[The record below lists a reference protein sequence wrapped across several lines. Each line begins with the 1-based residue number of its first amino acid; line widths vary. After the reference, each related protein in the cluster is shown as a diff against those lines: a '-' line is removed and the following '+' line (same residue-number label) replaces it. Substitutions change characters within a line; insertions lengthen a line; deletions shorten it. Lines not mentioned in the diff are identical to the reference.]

1 MSSKKKSR
9 AASRAVASHP
19 AIDAPAI
26 KTSQDLSAQ
35 GKLRTLWEHPAF
47 PAVIVALVAFAL
59 YSRSLWFGFV
69 WDDHVQITHNPLI
82 RSWTAWHAIFT
93 HHFGV
98 QQTTDIRYYRPLLN
112 LWSILL
118 FKLLNLRPAGWHL
131 MTVLLHAGASM
142 AVYWMARVCRFKANL
157 AFFAALLFA
166 VHPIHIESACWISGG
181 GDSMLTIFCVLSFI
195 AFRLAP
201 QSSGQARWC
210 WRLSSWLL
218 LLLAL
223 WTKETAIS
231 FFAVV
236 FTFGWTQ
243 GEADKE
249 KSLRSAVMAALP
261 YALVTLAYVVG
272 RKLALEHVVQFPIQ
286 VSVQQVLATLPGVVI
301 RDLGLL
307 LWPVGLNALRTTPY
321 VTAIGMQNFLLPVLL
336 LTGIGGLIWWWR
348 RKGGGPDVV
357 FFSFWIILTLLPT
370 LYLPILRAGD
380 FVRDRYLY
388 LPSVGFVLLLAKGLE
403 LVPGRRVFAVI
414 ATSLIILGIA
424 GSLGQQ
430 SQWANDL
437 ALFERGYRLNPTSRA
452 GINYAYALLVQR
464 EYAHARDVLEN
475 EMVPRYGDEGAI
487 STGLAISD
495 GRLGDF
501 ARGQSEL
508 QNAIDTDL
516 WDVSLGSK
524 TNVAMAMEALNEYP
538 SALAWLQEVLQQS
551 PEYLSA
557 ITETGYTYE
566 RMGDFAEA
574 EKWYG
579 RSLALDPYD
588 SQTLFNFGHAL
599 IASGAAIEGEKN
611 IRLAVKFGPV
621 ARGYHEELARSLV
634 ARGERV
640 QAVEELKQELQVSP
654 GNSTARQLLA
664 SMLSKQ

>member
-1 MSSKKKSR
+1 MF
-9 AASRAVASHP
+9 
-19 AIDAPAI
+19 
-26 KTSQDLSAQ
+26 
-35 GKLRTLWEHPAF
+35 GKFRILWDHPAF
-47 PAVIVALVAFAL
+47 PAVVVALVAFAL
-59 YSRSLWFGFV
+59 YSRSLSFGFV

-118 FKLLNLRPAGWHL
+118 FKLFNLRPSGWHL
-131 MTVLLHAGASM
+131 MTVLLHVGASI
-142 AVYWMARVCRFKANL
+142 AVYWMARLFRFKANI

-181 GDSMLTIFCVLSFI
+181 GDSMLTIFCVLSFV
-195 AFRLAP
+195 AFRQAS
-201 QSSGQARWC
+201 QSSGQARWS
-210 WRLSSWLL
+210 WQLSSWLL

-236 FTFGWTQ
+236 FTFVWIHPG
-243 GEADKE
+243 ADKE
-249 KSLRSAVMAALP
+249 KRLRNAVLAALP
-261 YALVTLAYVVG
+261 YALVTLAYALG
-272 RKLALEHVVQFPIQ
+272 RKLALEHVVQFPSQ
-286 VSVQQVLATLPGVVI
+286 VSVQQVLATLPIVVI

-307 LWPVGLNALRTTPY
+307 LWPVGLNALRYTPY
-321 VTAIGMQNFLLPVLL
+321 VNEIGIEKFLLPLLL
-336 LTGIGGLIWWWR
+336 LTGIVLLIWFWR
-348 RKGGGPDVV
+348 RKGEDPDVV
-357 FFSFWIILTLLPT
+357 FLSFWIILTLLPT

-388 LPSVGFVLLLAKGLE
+388 LPSVGFVLLLAKLLE
-403 LVPGRRVFAVI
+403 LAPWRRVCAVI
-414 ATSLIILGIA
+414 VTSLIILGIA
-424 GSLGQQ
+424 GSLEQQ

-437 ALFERGYRLNPTSRA
+437 SLFERGYRLNPTSRA
-452 GINYAYALLVQR
+452 GVNYAYALLVQR

-475 EMVPRYGDEGAI
+475 DMVPLYGDEGAI
-487 STGLAISD
+487 STGLAICY
-495 GRLGDF
+495 GRLGEF
-501 ARGQSEL
+501 TRGQSEL

-566 RMGDFAEA
+566 RMGDFVEA
-574 EKWYG
+574 EKWYR

-588 SQTLFNFGHAL
+588 SQTLFKFGHML
-599 IASGAAIEGEKN
+599 IAGGAPMEGEKN
-611 IRLAVKFGPV
+611 IRLAIKFGPV

-640 QAVEELKQELQVSP
+640 QAVVELKQELQVSP
-654 GNSTARQLLA
+654 GNTTAQQLLA
-664 SMLSKQ
+664 TVLSTQ